1 MIVLPSLPVSP
12 DFFGGK
18 TMNPLRF
25 LAAAVLLACATSPT
39 HAAAVTIASWTMS
52 FDENGNGSITLVYN
66 GAPTVT
72 QAFNGSLMTDPS
84 SSLGKVL
91 TWNFATLPGFVIGNW
106 NEGDAII
113 LDPAATAA
121 VTSDLLRFAD
131 AAGGT
136 SGRNFSL
143 MMFYSADVG
152 GGLLADTGLPA
163 VHGTAIGAT
172 EDATG
177 HFVYSPS
184 PNVYNGFSGAI
195 PEPATFA
202 LLGLGLASLGLIAR
216 RRKN

>member
-1 MIVLPSLPVSP
+1 
-12 DFFGGK
+12 
-18 TMNPLRF
+18 MNRLRF
-25 LAAAVLLACATSPT
+25 LAATALLACVGAPV
-39 HAAAVTIASWTMS
+39 HAAAVTIASWTMN

-72 QAFNGSLMTDPS
+72 QAFNGSLMNDPS
-84 SSLGKVL
+84 SSLGQVL

-106 NEGDAII
+106 SEGDGLI
-113 LDPAATAA
+113 LDPTAGAA

-136 SGRNFSL
+136 SGNNFSL

-152 GGLLADTGLPA
+152 GGLLADTGLPS
-163 VHGTAIGAT
+163 VHGTFVDAT

-177 HFVYSPS
+177 HFIYSPS

-202 LLGLGLASLGLIAR
+202 LLGIGLAAVGLIAR
-216 RRKN
+216 RRKY

>member
-1 MIVLPSLPVSP
+1 
-12 DFFGGK
+12 
-18 TMNPLRF
+18 MNRLR
-25 LAAAVLLACATSPT
+25 LWTATALLACAAAPV
-39 HAAAVTIASWTMS
+39 HAASVTISSWIMN
-52 FDENGNGSITLVYN
+52 FDENGNGSIRLAYN
-66 GAPTVT
+66 NGSIVT

-84 SSLGKVL
+84 SSLGNVL
-91 TWNFATLPGFVIGNW
+91 TWNFATLPGFVTGNW
-106 NEGDAII
+106 NEGDAVI

-131 AAGGT
+131 ANGGT
-136 SGRNFSL
+136 TGTNFSL

-163 VHGTAIGAT
+163 VHGTFIGAT

-202 LLGLGLASLGLIAR
+202 LLGIGLAGLGLIAR
-216 RRKN
+216 RKN